1 MKKLT
6 SLVVIAAVVLSS
18 LVFTTGCSKKQEV
31 DLSEYLSY
39 EGFSGFATLREEPEL
54 EDYETKYDD
63 LKEKR
68 KEARLDDDDSKYEEY
83 TEKMRSLRNLNKALE
98 NVKFKLVK
106 GKDGN
111 LSNGDTIKVKA
122 RYNEDKIDKYDVEFV
137 ADEFETKVKGLEE
150 KEVVDPFDSSKVT
163 ITFSGL
169 DGDGNVDVEEKD
181 DDSDYTIYYS
191 ADPSYDLKNGDKVT
205 VTASLYSEDYILKG
219 SEDGEEVTKEFTVEG
234 LGEIPKTI
242 DSSID
247 NTVPTEAILEKLKE
261 KYEIEVGDEG
271 EGYDFGIE
279 ADDFHFA
286 EFKINKISDFKLV
299 KTLYGYN
306 PDNYGKP
313 ACTYGQIYSRTYTVK
328 IIEPEFGSKKVK
340 KGAVKNVT
348 AYYMGY
354 ISGGELMVADN
365 KLVRINSD
373 YDLYC
378 TTSSRENVKD
388 AVDSFKNIYGSNYT
402 VTEVK

>member
-18 LVFTTGCSKKQEV
+18 LVFATGCSKKQEI
-31 DLSEYLSY
+31 DLSKYLSY
-39 EGFSGFATLREEPEL
+39 EGFSGFATLKEKPEV

-68 KEARLDDDDSKYEEY
+68 KEARLDDDDSKYDEY

-163 ITFSGL
+163 ITFNGL
-169 DGDGNVDVEEKD
+169 DGDGSIDVEEKD

-247 NTVPTEAILEKLKE
+247 STVPTEAILEELKDE
-261 KYEIEVGDEG
+261 YEVEVGDEG

-279 ADDFHFA
+279 ADDYHFA
-286 EFKINKISDFKLV
+286 EFKINKVSDFKLV
-299 KTLYGYN
+299 KTLYGYTD
-306 PDNYGKP
+306 DNYGKP
-313 ACTYGQIYSRTYTVK
+313 ACAYGQIYSRTYTVK
-328 IIEPEFGSKKVK
+328 IIDPSYGSKIK

-365 KLVRINSD
+365 KLVQINSD

>member
-1 MKKLT
+1 MKKIT

-31 DLSEYLSY
+31 DLSKYLSY

-68 KEARLDDDDSKYEEY
+68 KEARLDDDDSKYDEY

-247 NTVPTEAILEKLKE
+247 STVPTEAILEELKDE
-261 KYEIEVGDEG
+261 YEVEVGDEG

-279 ADDFHFA
+279 ADDYHFA
-286 EFKINKISDFKLV
+286 EFKINKVSDFKLV
-299 KTLYGYN
+299 KTLYGYTD
-306 PDNYGKP
+306 DNYGKP
-313 ACTYGQIYSRTYTVK
+313 ACAYGQIYSRTYTVK
-328 IIEPEFGSKKVK
+328 ITDPSYGSKIK

-354 ISGGELMVADN
+354 ISGSELMVADN
-365 KLVRINSD
+365 KLVQINSD

>member
-1 MKKLT
+1 MKKIT

-31 DLSEYLSY
+31 DLSKYLSY

-68 KEARLDDDDSKYEEY
+68 KEARLDDDDSKYDEY

-247 NTVPTEAILEKLKE
+247 STVPTEAILEELKDE
-261 KYEIEVGDEG
+261 YEVEVGDEG

-279 ADDFHFA
+279 ADDYHFA
-286 EFKINKISDFKLV
+286 EFKINKVSDFKLV
-299 KTLYGYN
+299 KTLYGYTD
-306 PDNYGKP
+306 DNYGKP
-313 ACTYGQIYSRTYTVK
+313 ACAYGQIYSRTYTVK
-328 IIEPEFGSKKVK
+328 ITDPSYGSKIK

-365 KLVRINSD
+365 KLVKINSD

>member
-6 SLVVIAAVVLSS
+6 SLVVLAAVVLSS

-31 DLSEYLSY
+31 DLSKYLSY

-68 KEARLDDDDSKYEEY
+68 KEARLDDDDSKYDEY

-247 NTVPTEAILEKLKE
+247 NTVPTEAILEELKDE
-261 KYEIEVGDEG
+261 YEVEVGDEG

-279 ADDFHFA
+279 ADDYHFA
-286 EFKINKISDFKLV
+286 EFKINKVSDFKLV
-299 KTLYGYN
+299 KTLYGYTD
-306 PDNYGKP
+306 DNYGKP
-313 ACTYGQIYSRTYTVK
+313 ACAYGQIYSRTYTVK
-328 IIEPEFGSKKVK
+328 ILDPSYGSKIK

-365 KLVRINSD
+365 KLVKINSD

>member
-1 MKKLT
+1 MKKIT

-31 DLSEYLSY
+31 DLSKYLSY

-68 KEARLDDDDSKYEEY
+68 KEARLDDDDSKYDEY

-247 NTVPTEAILEKLKE
+247 STVPTEAILEELKDE
-261 KYEIEVGDEG
+261 YEVEVGDEG

-279 ADDFHFA
+279 ADDYHFA
-286 EFKINKISDFKLV
+286 EFKINKVSDFKLV
-299 KTLYGYN
+299 KTLYGYTD
-306 PDNYGKP
+306 DNYGKP
-313 ACTYGQIYSRTYTVK
+313 ACAYGQIYSRTYTVK
-328 IIEPEFGSKKVK
+328 ITDPSYGSKIK

-354 ISGGELMVADN
+354 ISGSELMVADN
-365 KLVRINSD
+365 KLVQINSN

>member
-1 MKKLT
+1 MKKIT
-6 SLVVIAAVVLSS
+6 SIVVIAAVVLSS
-18 LVFTTGCSKKQEV
+18 LVFTTGCSKKQEI
-31 DLSEYLSY
+31 DLSKYLSY
-39 EGFSGFATLREEPEL
+39 EGFSGFATLNEKPEL

-68 KEARLDDDDSKYEEY
+68 KEARLDDDDSKYDEY
-83 TEKMRSLRNLNKALE
+83 TEEMRSLRNLNKALE

-169 DGDGNVDVEEKD
+169 DGDGIVDVEEKD

-219 SEDGEEVTKEFTVEG
+219 SEDGEKVTKEFTVEG

-247 NTVPTEAILEKLKE
+247 STVPTEAILEELKE
-261 KYEIEVGDEG
+261 DYEIEVGDEG
-271 EGYDFGIE
+271 EGYDFGIK
-279 ADDFHFA
+279 ADDFQFA
-286 EFKINKISDFKLV
+286 EFKINKVSDFKLV
-299 KTLYGYN
+299 KTLYGYTD
-306 PDNYGKP
+306 DNYGKP
-313 ACTYGQIYSRTYTVK
+313 ACAYGQIYSRTYTVK
-328 IIEPEFGSKKVK
+328 IIDPSYYGSKIK

-388 AVDSFKNIYGSNYT
+388 AVASFKNLYGSDYT
-402 VTEVK
+402 VSEVK

>member
-1 MKKLT
+1 MKKIT

-31 DLSEYLSY
+31 DLSKYLSY

-68 KEARLDDDDSKYEEY
+68 KEARLDDDDSKYDEY

-219 SEDGEEVTKEFTVEG
+219 SEDGEEVTKEFTVDG
-234 LGEIPKTI
+234 LGEISKTI

-247 NTVPTEAILEKLKE
+247 NTVPTEAILEELKDE
-261 KYEIEVGDEG
+261 YEVEVGDEG

-279 ADDFHFA
+279 ADDYHFA
-286 EFKINKISDFKLV
+286 EFKINKVSDFKLV
-299 KTLYGYN
+299 KTLYGYTD
-306 PDNYGKP
+306 DNYGKP
-313 ACTYGQIYSRTYTVK
+313 ACAYGQIYSRTYTVK
-328 IIEPEFGSKKVK
+328 ITDPSYGSKIK

-354 ISGGELMVADN
+354 ISGSELMVADN
-365 KLVRINSD
+365 KLVQINSD